1 MLAARAAGQLS
12 RVPGFQPMARKPPGH
27 VGDWDPAW
35 QFKQPGRT
43 AIIPACHLGEWDP
56 AGRRQPGRT
65 SIIPAWMNRRTG
77 KPHEHKREIARRTA

>member
-12 RVPGFQPMARKPPGH
+12 RVPGFTPMLRKPPG
-27 VGDWDPAW
+27 
-35 QFKQPGRT
+35 
-43 AIIPACHLGEWDP
+43 HLGEWDP
-56 AGRRQPGRT
+56 AGKRQPGRT